1 MTKPVKPPKPTSTI
15 NLSDESALISEF
27 LSTLRARRL
36 RFVEDMARQWL
47 ISYAWRKRAMGQK
60 TIRCDTLR
68 GRWVE
73 RFEVG
78 FNEDD

>member
-1 MTKPVKPPKPTSTI
+1 MTKAVKPPKSSTI
-15 NLSDESALISEF
+15 DLSDESLLVSEF
-27 LSTLRARRL
+27 LSALRARKL
-36 RFVEDMARQWL
+36 RFIEDMARQWL
-47 ISYAWRKRAMGQK
+47 ISYVGRKRAMGQK